1 MILRRFL
8 ERLVASVGVIWGSV
22 TLIFLILNWL
32 PGDTA
37 EMIAGEN
44 ANPETVEQLRKQ
56 LGLDQPLSRQ
66 YFDYIWGLLHGDLGN
81 SYVTHEPVAS
91 RLFQQFPR
99 TVELTLGASAVALVL
114 GVSLGVVSA
123 RYYGRPV
130 DRVLQLLALGLN
142 AVPSFWL
149 GMVAIVIFSMYLGW
163 LPVLGSGFM
172 SSILPICCLG
182 VGVSIPIQ
190 RMVRNGLLDGQN
202 EPYVT
207 TLRAKGLGERRIF
220 YFHVF
225 RNAMIPV
232 VTLLSLVTGELLSG
246 AVLQETIFARQGVGR
261 IITEA
266 ISHRDLPMVQGGIFL
281 ASSCYVVVNL
291 LVDLSYTVIDPR
303 TRLSRKALLR

>member
-22 TLIFLILNWL
+22 TLIFWILNWL